1 MKIAIPLAEGKLTMH
16 FGHCASFALV
26 EVDTKQKK
34 YQNEKTLPRRR
45 MNRDF
50 CRRGWPNA
58 ARR

>member
-26 EVDTKQKK
+26 DVDAA
-34 YQNEKTLPRRR
+34 NEKILSNVKTLPHRR

-58 ARR
+58 E